1 MRARMSA
8 RRGFTLSELLVSVA
22 IGGIVAASITTTLVR
37 QQRFFSAAT
46 EVLDVRAQLRD
57 AADVLASDI
66 RGAAV
71 ASFGL
76 PVMSDSAIELYT
88 NIGTSVACSAPAGS
102 VVGLAPSVLAN
113 GNTLTSLLVTPDTGD
128 LAAIYSIPSGNT
140 DSARWE
146 TRRIV
151 SFSNRS
157 IASSCPSTTGFTTVA
172 DAVAGATGYQLTLAG
187 SPGVDV
193 HKGAPVRFL
202 RRARYSIYKS
212 SDGKWYLGYRR
223 CSVGAPNSCAVIQPL
238 SGPYRAYGPRG
249 AQSGL
254 SFRYYDMNGIEV
266 PAGSTGRTVAR
277 VDIVVRGESSRRLAF
292 AGDAQRTFRDSAVVS
307 VSPRN
312 RLR

>member
-1 MRARMSA
+1 MSVRRA
-8 RRGFTLSELLVSVA
+8 FTLPELLVSVA
-22 IGGIVAASITTTLVR
+22 IAGVVGGAITTTLIR
-37 QQRFFSAAT
+37 QQRFFSATA

-57 AADVLASDI
+57 AADVLTSDI

-88 NIGTSVACSAPAGS
+88 SIGSSITCSAPAGS

-128 LAAIYSIPSGNT
+128 LAAIYSIPSGNV

-157 IASSCPSTTGFTTVA
+157 LASSCPSSTGFTTVA
-172 DAVAGATGYQLTLAG
+172 DAVAGSTAYQVTLAS
-187 SPGVDV
+187 SPGADV

-223 CSVGAPNSCAVIQPL
+223 CSVGVPSSCAAIQPL
-238 SGPYRAYGPRG
+238 SGPYRPYGPRG
-249 AQSGL
+249 SGSGL
-254 SFRYYDMNGIEV
+254 SFRYFDMNGVEV
-266 PAGSTGRTVAR
+266 PSGSGGRSVAR
-277 VDIVVRGESSRRLAF
+277 VDIVIRGESLRRVAF
-292 AGDAQRTFRDSAVVS
+292 GGDAQRTFRDSVVVT

-312 RLR
+312 RSR

>member
-1 MRARMSA
+1 MSPRRA
-8 RRGFTLSELLVSVA
+8 FTLPELLVAVA
-22 IGGIVAASITTTLVR
+22 IAGVVGGAITTTLIR
-37 QQRFFSAAT
+37 QQRFFSATA

-88 NIGTSVACSAPAGS
+88 NIGSSVACSAPAGS

-128 LAAIYSIPSGNT
+128 LAAIYSIPSNNI

-146 TRRIV
+146 TRRIA
-151 SFSNRS
+151 SFTNRPL
-157 IASSCPSTTGFTTVA
+157 ASSCPSSTGFTTVA
-172 DAVAGATGYQLTLAG
+172 DAVAGSTGYQVTLAS
-187 SPGVDV
+187 SPGADV

-202 RRARYSIYKS
+202 RRGRYSIYKS

-223 CSVGAPNSCAVIQPL
+223 CSVGAASACSAIQPL
-238 SGPYRAYGPRG
+238 SGPYRPYGPRG
-249 AQSGL
+249 AESGL
-254 SFRYYDMNGIEV
+254 SFRYYDVNGAEV
-266 PAGSTGRTVAR
+266 PAGSSGRSVAR
-277 VDIVVRGESSRRLAF
+277 VDIVIRGESSRRVAL
-292 AGDAQRTFRDSAVVS
+292 AGDAQRTFRDSVVVA

-312 RLR
+312 RSR